1 MYYPLPT
8 FDPISATQIDSRHRR
23 GSYETTCVV
32 ASFSILF
39 GFLFSYPA
47 WADDDQNH
55 PHHED
60 LNETQLG
67 TVHFPVSCAAAVQK
81 PFERGVALLH
91 SFWYEEAE
99 KEFEQIAKDDPHCAM
114 AHWGVAMSLWHQ
126 LWNNPDEKVIARGLD
141 ETKKAAQGKTTP
153 REQAYIA
160 AMRAFYSNSEKLDHD
175 ACARAYSDAM
185 KKVYE
190 AYPDDHEAAVFY
202 ALSLLA
208 SEPHEDTTFANRKQA
223 AAILEKLFATEP
235 DHPGVAHYLIHAYD
249 KPQLAQLGLPAA
261 RRYAQVAPAAPHALH
276 MPSHIFARVGL
287 WQDDIN
293 SNLASIAATRKT
305 AAMHMGGEGHQF
317 HAMDFLVYAYLQ
329 SGRESDAAKVIEEV
343 RTMSHMESMYGPE
356 FDPQTYA
363 LSEFPAVYDLELHHW
378 ADAAALQVVPGA
390 LRGDQAITYWARAI
404 GSARGGNL
412 AQAHKDLDEI
422 DEPSARSSWRERKCS
437 TPRSRE
443 NNIRKPRPGSRTP
456 KAKMTRPLPA
466 CVLWPI
472 RTTIWRGAAG
482 DSGARDARRH
492 AAGGKASAA
501 GPGGVPDGF
510 EAESESLQRTL
521 WCSPRRRRSRPTR
534 KMPRN
539 TTRCC
544 SKSAT
549 DQNSTRPELSRAK
562 ESGGAQVNPEHLG
575 SSASVGQQTSWTW
588 VDFQPVSGWYKRGI

>member
-1 MYYPLPT
+1 MKRLAWLPL
-8 FDPISATQIDSRHRR
+8 
-23 GSYETTCVV
+23 
-32 ASFSILF
+32 FSILF

-47 WADDDQNH
+47 WADDDANH

-60 LNETQLG
+60 LNATQLG
-67 TVHFPVSCAAAVQK
+67 TVHFPVSCAAAMQK

-99 KEFEQIAKDDPHCAM
+99 KEFEQIAKDDAHCAM

-126 LWNNPDEKVIARGLD
+126 LWNNPDEKVLARGRE

-208 SEPHEDTTFANRKQA
+208 SEPHEDTTFAHRKQA
-223 AAILEKLFATEP
+223 AAILEKLFASEP

-276 MPSHIFARVGL
+276 MPSHIFARLGL
-287 WQDDIN
+287 WPDDIN

-343 RTMSHMESMYGPE
+343 RTMSHMESMYGPD

-390 LRGDQAITYWARAI
+390 LRADQAITYWARAI

-412 AQAHKDLDEI
+412 GQARKDLDEI
-422 DEPSARSSWRERKCS
+422 DALRKEFVAGKKMQPAEVAGEQYQEAAAWIAHTEGKDDEAITSLRALADKNDQLGEEPQGIPAREMLADMLL
-437 TPRSRE
+437 E
-443 NNIRKPRPGSRTP
+443 
-456 KAKMTRPLPA
+456 AKHPQQALAEYQTDLKLNPNRFNGLY
-466 CVLWPI
+466 
-472 RTTIWRGAAG
+472 GAARAAEEAG
-482 DSGARDARRH
+482 QPEDASEYY
-492 AAGGKASAA
+492 ALLLK
-501 GPGGVPDGF
+501 VCDG
-510 EAESESLQRTL
+510 S
-521 WCSPRRRRSRPTR
+521 
-534 KMPRN
+534 
-539 TTRCC
+539 
-544 SKSAT
+544 
-549 DQNSTRPELSRAK
+549 NSTRPELSRAR
-562 ESGGAQVNPEHLG
+562 ELVAQ
-575 SSASVGQQTSWTW
+575 
-588 VDFQPVSGWYKRGI
+588 K